1 MKVNSQGISQM
12 YRIPGRELRIDPM
25 SLLAGILTI
34 FLLLLPGRA
43 DAESATGILF
53 SHPEAVEGLN
63 RALSMGLVAFVILF
77 FLLGKKRGKAFLT
90 LIPAMVFLWKY
101 WIPMRDANQDA
112 SLSGLLAVSLWAFV
126 YLTVRYGFGKRLLAA
141 WGSVFLCL
149 AATELFWIMF
159 GSGNG
164 ILFGGILLGA
174 SGAVFYTAERILAAM
189 ERTIR
194 WQSGLTWKEAALVGM
209 STGRMNMG
217 LIGIVFLSG
226 CVGAALA
233 FYAMCAFAD
242 AWQGTVDLELAFGL
256 LESLL
261 AGFGLLLIIPG
272 TAVMGGI
279 ILTGANTK
287 KKQMQKETDRKVRA
301 SIAQSKEIIWSKEKG
316 NEMANQCYDNRE
328 LSWLKFNERVLE
340 EAEDSQV
347 PLWERLNFTAIFQSN
362 LDEFYMV
369 RVGSL
374 HDQRLIS
381 EEIREN
387 KTNMTCVE
395 QIQAILKRTKELGA
409 RKDGVYRHIMEQLRE
424 QGTELVGFSELSEE
438 DKEYLKQYFAT
449 EVRPFI
455 SPQIVG
461 KRQPFPFLKN
471 KEIYAV
477 MSLVSRGGNEKIGII
492 PCGSGVFERLIPIPA
507 KEDKKRYLLAED
519 LILHYAPQV
528 FECYRLKS
536 KTLIRITR
544 NADIDADE
552 AVFDEDLDYRDAMEQ
567 IIKQRKKLCPV
578 RMEISREL
586 DKSAKKKLCKYLDLD
601 ESQVFLTRA
610 PLDLSFVYQLG
621 DLLRTKSELFYPRR
635 VPQKSPMVQSDV
647 PMMEQIRKGDL
658 LLSYPYESMKPFL
671 KLLEEAAEDENVI
684 SIKMTLYRLA
694 KNSKVVEALVEAAEN
709 GKEVMVLVELRARF
723 DEENNIEWSRRLE
736 SAGCRIIYGLNR
748 IKVHSKLCL
757 ITRKVDNHVEYITQ
771 IGTGNYNEKTSK
783 IYTDLSLMTSSP
795 EIGMEA
801 AKIFNALALGEVV
814 EHTDY
819 LLAAPKCLQ
828 NRVLEM
834 IDQEIKAAER
844 GEEAYLGFKINSL
857 TDKAIIDKLIQASKA
872 GVKIDLIV
880 RGICCLVA
888 GSPNATENIRVI
900 SIVGRYLEHSRI
912 YLFGPKDRRRV
923 YIGSADF
930 MTRNTLRRV
939 EVAVPVCDEE
949 IRERIEQMFDRMLA
963 DNVKARIQNPDG
975 TYRRAAKGE
984 PEINSQELFFEQ
996 AYENSKA

>member
-1 MKVNSQGISQM
+1 MKVNTQGISQM
-12 YRIPGRELRIDPM
+12 YRIPGRELRVEPM
-25 SLLAGILTI
+25 TVLTGVLTI
-34 FLLLLPGRA
+34 FLLFLPGGA
-43 DAESATGILF
+43 KTVLPLELLS
-53 SHPEAVEGLN
+53 SHGEAVSALN
-63 RALSMGLVAFVILF
+63 RELTMGLFAAVILF
-77 FLLGKKRGKAFLT
+77 FLLGKKRGKT
-90 LIPAMVFLWKY
+90 LFSMIPTMIFLWKF
-101 WIPMRDANQDA
+101 WIPRAAAGQEVA
-112 SLSGLLAVSLWAFV
+112 LWGALAAALWAGICLAVQ
-126 YLTVRYGFGKRLLAA
+126 YGLGKRFLAA
-141 WGSVFLCL
+141 FSGVLVCL
-149 AATELFWIMF
+149 GAAELFWLLF
-159 GSGNG
+159 GSGSG
-164 ILFGGILLGA
+164 ILFSGMLLGGI
-174 SGAVFYTAERILAAM
+174 GAVTGTAQFILASM
-189 ERTIR
+189 ERTLR
-194 WQSGLTWKEAALVGM
+194 WQSQITWREAALAGI
-209 STGRMNMG
+209 SAGRMNMG
-217 LIGIVFLSG
+217 LVETVFLSG
-226 CVGAALA
+226 CLGVTLGFYSMYALEAPWKGSGEIHMA
-233 FYAMCAFAD
+233 F
-242 AWQGTVDLELAFGL
+242 QL
-256 LESLL
+256 LESLM
-261 AGFGLLLIIPG
+261 AGFGLLLIIPC
-272 TAVMGGI
+272 TAAAGGLV
-279 ILTGANTK
+279 LTGANTK
-287 KKQMQKETDRKVRA
+287 KKQLQKETDRRIRA
-301 SIAQSKEIIWSKEKG
+301 SIAQSKEITMSKEKE
-316 NEMANQCYDNRE
+316 NEMADQCYDNRE

-340 EAEDSQV
+340 EAEDDRV

-381 EEIREN
+381 EDIREN

-395 QIQAILKRTKELGA
+395 QIRAILKRTRQLCE
-409 RKDGVYRHIMEQLRE
+409 RKDADYRHIMAGLKK
-424 QGTELVGFSELSEE
+424 QGMELVGFGDLSEPE
-438 DKEYLKQYFAT
+438 KEYLKQYFAA
-449 EVRPFI
+449 EVQPFL

-477 MSLVSRGGNEKIGII
+477 MSLVTRGGNEKIGMI
-492 PCGSGVFERLIPIPA
+492 PCGSGVFQRLIPIPGEEG
-507 KEDKKRYLLAED
+507 KNRYLLAED

-528 FECYRLKS
+528 FERYRLKS
-536 KTLIRITR
+536 KALIRVTR

-567 IIKQRKKLCPV
+567 IIRQRKKLCPV
-578 RMEISREL
+578 RLEISREL
-586 DKSAKKKLCKYLDLD
+586 DKSALKKLCKHLDLE
-601 ESQVFLTRA
+601 ESQVFVTRS

-621 DLLRTKSELFYPRR
+621 DLLRSRSELFFPRL
-635 VPQKSPMVQSDV
+635 VPQRSPMVQSDV
-647 PMMEQIRKGDL
+647 PMLEQVRKGDV

-736 SAGCRIIYGLNR
+736 AAGCRIIYGLNR

-757 ITRKVDNHVEYITQ
+757 ITRKVENHVEYLTQ

-814 EHTDY
+814 DHTDC
-819 LLAAPKCLQ
+819 LMAAPKCLQ
-828 NRVLEM
+828 NKVLEL
-834 IDQEIKAAER
+834 IDQEIRAAER

-857 TDKAIIDKLIQASKA
+857 TDKAIIDKLIEASKA
-872 GVKIDLIV
+872 GVQIDLIV

-900 SIVGRYLEHSRI
+900 SIVGRFLEHSRI
-912 YLFGPKDRRRV
+912 YLFGPKKRRRV

-939 EVAVPVCDEE
+939 EVAALIHDEE
-949 IRERIEQMFDRMLA
+949 IRERIEEMFDVMLA

-984 PEINSQELFFEQ
+984 KEVNSQELFFKQ
-996 AYENSKA
+996 AYENSRA